1 MNEPHTDDPITRELS
16 PEGAVRRDAMLA
28 GLMDDMRRVHVR
40 RRARRRMVYTTTP
53 ATPPIAGQL
62 GGAADPPPQLQASDR
77 LAAIIEFVRTS
88 DGTHQSGAA
97 NIVLIDDDQLLDA
110 LASINRPTGLVR
122 AGGRVWLTDA
132 VADEAPRTNRSL

>member
-1 MNEPHTDDPITRELS
+1 
-16 PEGAVRRDAMLA
+16 
-28 GLMDDMRRVHVR
+28 MDDMRRVHVR
-40 RRARRRMVYTTTP
+40 RRARRRMVYTTAPALLMALALVAALRMLTP

-97 NIVLIDDDQLLDA
+97 NIVLIDDDQLLDV

-132 VADEAPRTNRSL
+132 VADEAPRTDHSL